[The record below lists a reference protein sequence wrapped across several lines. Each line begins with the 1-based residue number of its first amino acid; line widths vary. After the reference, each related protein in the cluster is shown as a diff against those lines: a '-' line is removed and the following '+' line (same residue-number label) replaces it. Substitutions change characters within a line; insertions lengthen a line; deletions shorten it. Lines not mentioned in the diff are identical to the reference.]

1 MMLADLP
8 EWVTQGAGLIE
19 QSTYEKRVARV
30 YTKINYE
37 QSKYSLMR
45 ENNEGYAKLTL
56 LLINLRDSHDITAVW
71 KKIVS
76 LVGNFDLDPDRVL
89 DLVVEARMQNNST
102 RNYLKIL
109 TNFRRESITVIL
121 GNKLKLIKGKPIEAS
136 VYEKITYAG
145 PV

>member
-1 MMLADLP
+1 
-8 EWVTQGAGLIE
+8 
-19 QSTYEKRVARV
+19 
-30 YTKINYE
+30 
-37 QSKYSLMR
+37 MR
-45 ENNEGYAKLTL
+45 ENNEGYTKLTL
-56 LLINLRDSHDITAVW
+56 LLINLRDNHDINAVW

-89 DLVVEARMQNNST
+89 DLIVEARMQNNST

-136 VYEKITYAG
+136 VYEKIIYAG
-145 PV
+145 PI

>member
-1 MMLADLP
+1 
-8 EWVTQGAGLIE
+8 
-19 QSTYEKRVARV
+19 
-30 YTKINYE
+30 
-37 QSKYSLMR
+37 MR

-56 LLINLRDSHDITAVW
+56 LLINLRDNHDINAVW

-89 DLVVEARMQNNST
+89 DLIVEARMQNNST

-145 PV
+145 PI